1 MDFVKNLAGGNKDS
15 QTTSS
20 SGEQK
25 SSGGFMDKINN
36 VAGGGAAGE
45 KKEDG
50 LDKGNAKHLVPFHT
64 YLHFCISNLG
74 SLTVLLLPRRRLGP
88 GERLGSGRPEQRER
102 FGAGQR

>member
-1 MDFVKNLAGGNKDS
+1 MDFVKNLAGGNKDE

-36 VAGGGAAGE
+36 AAGGGAAGE

-50 LDKGNAKHLVPFHT
+50 LDKGT
-64 YLHFCISNLG
+64 RSNLLLLLTLLNPQNL
-74 SLTVLLLPRRRLGP
+74 SLPLISLSLDTVLNKNTDWLIRR
-88 GERLGSGRPEQRER
+88 
-102 FGAGQR
+102 